1 MFFKLKLNIDV
12 AKLTKDVF
20 NQVIQDLATLLNKST
35 NEVRITS
42 LKNGSVL
49 MVGSV
54 DTKGEK
60 DESSTLSKLSSGLA
74 VGSKIAGQ

>member
-1 MFFKLKLNIDV
+1 VFFKLKLNIDV